1 MKQLFISLLL
11 LLGAAGAANLSA
23 QSTWTTTNEAQYK
36 SDIRQ
41 KLNLDYSMPDYTT
54 HKIDPKLMGPRL
66 ASILQELCANYKR
79 SDYLSILSRIQSD
92 QIEGLDYC
100 TIEKLGLVSASKT
113 DNTITIRFKTTLV
126 KNPLDLKK
134 SDLLFTFI
142 DGVSENKL
150 VNSLFTTLS
159 RYIKE

>member
-1 MKQLFISLLL
+1 MKKILFTMSLLL
-11 LLGAAGAANLSA
+11 LSAATLSA
-23 QSTWTTTNEAQYK
+23 QSTWGTVSDDQYNAEV
-36 SDIRQ
+36 RQ

-66 ASILQELCANYKR
+66 ASILQELCANYKH

-100 TIEKLGLVSASKT
+100 TIEKFGLVSVSKT
-113 DNTITIRFKTTLV
+113 GNTITIRFKTTLGR
-126 KNPLDLKK
+126 NPLDIKK
-134 SDLLFTFI
+134 SDLIFTFV
-142 DGVSENKL
+142 DGVLEGKL
-150 VNSLFTTLS
+150 INSLFITLC